1 MTACLS
7 YYNQPDHP
15 VLDRHLVRDLLMKFR
30 DADVVVSPVEMPR
43 AAHLEQLKRLCD
55 SGLEREFLDFLEAH
69 TLRLPARAQHFYESY
84 KTRPDFSYI
93 GENPA
98 FIYVDG
104 PPHDYPERHERDK
117 EQTAMLQ
124 LQGLTVVRF
133 HHKDNWLEVVR
144 KHPSIFGEVK

>member
-1 MTACLS
+1 MTGTWSVICC
-7 YYNQPDHP
+7 
-15 VLDRHLVRDLLMKFR
+15 DLLIKFR
-30 DADVVVSPVEMPR
+30 DANVVVSPVEMPR

-84 KTRPDFSYI
+84 KTRPDFSYT

-104 PPHDYPERHERDK
+104 PPHDYPQRQERDK
-117 EQTAMLQ
+117 EQTATLQ
-124 LQGLTVVRF
+124 SLGLTVVRF
-133 HHKDNWLEVVR
+133 HHRDNWLEIVR
-144 KHPSIFGEVK
+144 KHPSIFGEPK